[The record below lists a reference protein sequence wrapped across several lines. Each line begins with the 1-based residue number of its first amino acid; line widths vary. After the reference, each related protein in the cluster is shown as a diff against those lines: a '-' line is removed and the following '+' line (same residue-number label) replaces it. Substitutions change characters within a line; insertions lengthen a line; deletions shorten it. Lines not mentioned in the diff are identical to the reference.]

1 LEERKLRNEP
11 ESSILI
17 TNSQIK
23 SNLSSEEHKSQIL
36 INDMLNISSE
46 EKNALL
52 SELNELELQNYS
64 TIIEKI
70 KNTVKK

>member
-1 LEERKLRNEP
+1 MEERKLRNEP